1 MNCTLGELL
10 GEGSYGKVYECL
22 NTDGSIC
29 AAKLVPLRKGLD
41 GRANAAQKEIE
52 KEVDI
57 LRSLNHP
64 NIVRYL
70 GTDRSQDHLFIF
82 IELMPSGSVANLLNK
97 YGPFQ
102 ETVYRGYTRQILNGL
117 QYLHSERIIHR
128 DVKGHNVLVDHRGT
142 CKLSDFGCSRQLLGQ
157 AAAATTLTGTPR
169 FMAPEVIRSRG
180 GGGGGGGGG
189 YTEKADIW
197 YPARLRRAPRL
208 AGLARSAL
216 CHECWL
222 FGAAGS
228 HRMAQRF
235 HGPGKG
241 RWSFRL
247 LRGGLGEGGG
257 RILQTRNSCPSLPV
271 WLSGAVAFA
280 RAAARGTW
288 PPPGETLRPAACQA
302 TRDPAAPGR
311 QVAGVHGGGDGV
323 GGRAVAA
330 LLHRRGGH
338 VPRRGPARGPP
349 RRAGRDGPRLRG
361 LPGPGPARAKR
372 LKEGG
377 GGGQGVGG
385 ASDLGRRG
393 E

>member
-180 GGGGGGGGG
+180 GGGGGGGG

-247 LRGGLGEGGG
+247 LRGGLGRGGAG
-257 RILQTRNSCPSLPV
+257 SCRLGTAAPRCRCGFQAPWPS
-271 WLSGAVAFA
+271 
-280 RAAARGTW
+280 RAPRHAARGRPPARRFARRRARRPVTRQPRAGRSLGCTVVEMASGAAPW
-288 PPPGETLRPAACQA
+288 PRFSIDEAVMFHVAARPAARPDA
-302 TRDPAAPGR
+302 PAGM
-311 QVAGVHGGGDGV
+311 
-323 GGRAVAA
+323 
-330 LLHRRGGH
+330 
-338 VPRRGPARGPP
+338 GPAFADFLDQAR
-349 RRAGRDGPRLRG
+349 
-361 LPGPGPARAKR
+361 PARR
-372 LKEGG
+372 
-377 GGGQGVGG
+377 
-385 ASDLGRRG
+385 D
-393 E
+393 